1 MLGRRTPHSELHLAL
16 RHRTSRSDAAA
27 HARSCTP
34 CLDAAPHTRTP
45 HPALRPGSTLC
56 SEPDP
61 GAGTRGRGPRLR
73 ATALGTGCE
82 GAGWTGR
89 LPHSLGVLGPRHHRG
104 HPATPILPGDEKE
117 WGPSVHQVAIQD
129 SELCGAEPGT
139 RSLRLRAQ
147 VGGGVRTPPARAAG
161 CPSQAEAA
169 DACASHGPWALNR
182 GREGRM
188 KLPTSGCAAPPLL
201 RRAPGGRDEGPR
213 SPSAGA
219 VCPQGEPQGAG
230 LGAQEGSGAPDILP
244 SSPLPSGPASPRLPP
259 PCGTCGEVTP
269 GGRHVHRDRSRGRSP
284 NPVRGHSLPQEG
296 AGPGVLPREPP
307 GVRPAWTPLPSLA
320 AA

>member
-1 MLGRRTPHSELHLAL
+1 MPLVSQAL
-16 RHRTSRSDAAA
+16 WRVWASGDGVTAG
-27 HARSCTP
+27 TP
-34 CLDAAPHTRTP
+34 CLDAAPHTAPHTRTP

-139 RSLRLRAQ
+139 RSRGLGAP
-147 VGGGVRTPPARAAG
+147 GGGG
-161 CPSQAEAA
+161 CGEDAPCPGGWLPVPGEAA
-169 DACASHGPWALNR
+169 DASASHGPWALNG

-188 KLPTSGCAAPPLL
+188 KLPTPGCAAPPLL
-201 RRAPGGRDEGPR
+201 RRAPGGRDKGPR

-230 LGAQEGSGAPDILP
+230 LGPQEGSGAPDILP

-259 PCGTCGEVTP
+259 PCGTHGEV
-269 GGRHVHRDRSRGRSP
+269 GGP
-284 NPVRGHSLPQEG
+284 
-296 AGPGVLPREPP
+296 A
-307 GVRPAWTPLPSLA
+307 RPS
-320 AA
+320 